1 MSKFIVPIAGMHCK
15 SCEILVEQNLKKVC
29 GVTKAEVD
37 HKIGQAVVHFE
48 NIKPE
53 QDQIAQ
59 AVEESGYKV
68 GKKEK
73 GGWLSK
79 DASDYQNLFYGAI
92 ALAVLY
98 YVGRGLGIF
107 DVNVNTEDTG
117 LGVVLLVGLVAG
129 ISTCM
134 AMVGGLVLGLSARH
148 AELHPE
154 ASARQKFRPHLY
166 FNIGRIV
173 GFAILGGVIG
183 LLGSAFKLSADFLGF
198 LTFVVSLVMIFLGLK
213 LINIF
218 PFLQDKNIAL
228 PKSISKF
235 FGLGKENREYSH
247 RGAIASGVATFFLPC
262 GFTQA
267 MQLYAVSSGSF
278 VQGAAVMGLFAL
290 GTAPG
295 LLGIGGLSAIF
306 KGKKARIFFAA
317 AGIAVILFGW
327 YNISNA
333 SRLFGGGSNNNP
345 ASAVTSDA
353 QVVNMTQD
361 FDGYSPNV
369 FTVQKGRQVKW
380 VISSKTTLS
389 CASYIIMPKFS
400 ISQALKKGENII
412 TFTPTETGEIP
423 FSCSMGMYEG
433 KFIVVDKES
442 SLTPATTQAN
452 NGGNCSGAK
461 GGCATCGGKT
471 GGSTCGG
478 AAGGCGGCGGGV
490 KNNQLTAGSVASVA
504 TANAQADNVKVQLIK
519 STYTQIEDVSPNEF
533 TVKKGQ
539 PVKWVIAMNEPPTGC
554 MRNVVIGDI
563 GVTQPMNQSGDTVV
577 EFTPNEKG
585 DLWVTCSMGIH
596 RATIHVV

>member
-1 MSKFIVPIAGMHCK
+1 MSKIIVPIKGMHCK

-29 GVTKAEVD
+29 GVTKANVD
-37 HKIGQAVVHFE
+37 HKIGQAVVYFD
-48 NIKPE
+48 NTKPKDE
-53 QDQIAQ
+53 EIAA
-59 AVEESGYKV
+59 AVMESGYQV

-73 GGWLSK
+73 NGWLSK
-79 DASDYQNLFYGAI
+79 DASDYQNLLYGAI
-92 ALAVLY
+92 VLFVLY
-98 YVGRGLGIF
+98 YTARGFGIF
-107 DVNVNTEDTG
+107 NVNVNTENSG
-117 LGVVLLVGLVAG
+117 LGVVFLVGLVAG

-154 ASARQKFRPHLY
+154 ASTFQKFRPHLY
-166 FNIGRIV
+166 FNLGRIL
-173 GFAILGGVIG
+173 GFAALGGFIG
-183 LLGSAFKLSADFLGF
+183 LLGSAFKISTSFLGI
-198 LTFVVSLVMIFLGLK
+198 LTFVVSFVMIFLGLK

-228 PKSISKF
+228 PKSIAKF

-247 RGAIASGVATFFLPC
+247 RGAIASGIATFFLPC

-278 VQGAAVMGLFAL
+278 VQGAAIMGLFAL

-295 LLGIGGLSAIF
+295 LLGIGGLSSIF
-306 KGKKARIFFAA
+306 KGRKARIFFAA

-327 YNISNA
+327 YNIGNA
-333 SRLFGGGSNNNP
+333 SRLIGGGSGDKP
-345 ASAVTSDA
+345 ASATTTDA

-380 VISSKTTLS
+380 IITSKTTLS
-389 CASYIIMPKFS
+389 CASYIVMPKFN
-400 ISQALKKGENII
+400 ISQPLKKGENII

-423 FSCSMGMYEG
+423 FSCSMGMYTG
-433 KFIVVDKES
+433 KFIVVDNTTT
-442 SLTPATTQAN
+442 LAPAQKLISDAVQPTI
-452 NGGNCSGAK
+452 
-461 GGCATCGGKT
+461 
-471 GGSTCGG
+471 
-478 AAGGCGGCGGGV
+478 
-490 KNNQLTAGSVASVA
+490 
-504 TANAQADNVKVQLIK
+504 KVQLLK
-519 STYTQIEDVSPNEF
+519 SSYTQLDDVSPNEF

-539 PVKWVIAMNEPPTGC
+539 PVKWVIAMNQSPTGC
-554 MRNVVIGDI
+554 MHNVVISSI
-563 GVTQPMNQSGDTVV
+563 GVTQPMNSSGETVV
-577 EFTPNEKG
+577 EFTPTEKG